1 MERCPAEI
9 WRTRRRCDAPP
20 KNPQNDRL
28 YVSDGVRKKDVAVK
42 RLLCTWYTFSQS
54 VMVLVGV
61 SKLGR
66 TGLIFLESRWMEPTT
81 VTFSC
86 CKKMLPDI
94 RHIRRRVLHI
104 SAGQCSGTPGSWDD
118 QSSWTPDSAFISP
131 DLWPPNSPD
140 LNPVDYK
147 MRGLMC
153 TATSLLDESAER
165 GTIWGRVWLT
175 CGIEWNK
182 ALLTMPLTGGAD
194 VSVHVF
200 RPKENSLNIQCDLLI
215 SLIRTVKFVD
225 NIQR

>member
-1 MERCPAEI
+1 
-9 WRTRRRCDAPP
+9 
-20 KNPQNDRL
+20 
-28 YVSDGVRKKDVAVK
+28 
-42 RLLCTWYTFSQS
+42 
-54 VMVLVGV
+54 
-61 SKLGR
+61 
-66 TGLIFLESRWMEPTT
+66 
-81 VTFSC
+81 
-86 CKKMLPDI
+86 
-94 RHIRRRVLHI
+94 
-104 SAGQCSGTPGSWDD
+104 
-118 QSSWTPDSAFISP
+118 
-131 DLWPPNSPD
+131 
-140 LNPVDYK
+140 
-147 MRGLMC
+147 MC